1 MTRTHNAGVTPH
13 PQRSSR
19 GRRSP
24 EGARGAAEARPAE
37 GEGDGR
43 DARLRLIDW
52 FDAARVRAARILVVG
67 AGAIGN
73 EALKNLAMLGV
84 GNVFILDRDD
94 VEVSNLSRSIL
105 FSAEDA
111 GQPKALVAAR
121 AVRRINPGVS
131 VRWKAG
137 NLMYDLGLGVVRR
150 MDVVIAGLDNV
161 RARLRLND
169 MCLKARRP
177 WIEAGIGVL
186 NGDVCVYR
194 PDTGA
199 CYECYMPPELTD
211 LGMPCHRLA
220 SRYESE
226 GKVPTTPTMASIV
239 GGVQAQEA
247 LKLLH
252 LEAWEGRTLASR
264 KFVFNGTGGEAM
276 VVKLTRRPD
285 CPKHEGLA
293 PAHLVEAF
301 EFSAARTT
309 VGELFDA
316 AGDLLGSEISLELNF
331 VLALKLNCKC
341 RRGRR
346 VMTPLEKVYM
356 EDLRCKRCGFQPMHA
371 DAITLADKIS
381 RPLLETHPELRR
393 LRLAEIGVPPLDVI
407 RVLGSSRRRTRRGR
421 DGKADSWVHVPKD
434 LHVEL
439 TGDLKPDLHFR
450 RA

>member
-1 MTRTHNAGVTPH
+1 MHRPQASVTPAA
-13 PQRSSR
+13 P
-19 GRRSP
+19 
-24 EGARGAAEARPAE
+24 GAARTSAKAPGAD
-37 GEGDGR
+37 GAGDGR

-52 FDAARVRAARILVVG
+52 FDGGRVRAAKILVAG

-73 EALKNLAMLGV
+73 EVLKNLAMLGV
-84 GNVFILDRDD
+84 GNVFVLDRDT

-105 FSAEDA
+105 FTAADA

-121 AVRRINPGVS
+121 AVKRINPNVAA
-131 VRWKAG
+131 RWRVG

-169 MCLKARRP
+169 LCLKAGRP

-186 NGDVCVYR
+186 NGDVSVYL
-194 PDTGA
+194 PGVGA
-199 CYECYMPPELTD
+199 CYECYTPPELAD
-211 LGMPCHRLA
+211 LGLPCNRLA

-247 LKLLH
+247 LKLVH
-252 LEAWEGRTLASR
+252 PESWGGRTLASR

-276 VVKLTRRPD
+276 VVSLTQRPD
-285 CPKHEGLA
+285 CPKH
-293 PAHLVEAF
+293 PAGPRGRLVEAS

-309 VGELFDA
+309 VGELFDG
-316 AGDLLGSEISLELNF
+316 AGDLLGSEVSLELNF
-331 VLALKLNCKC
+331 VLALRLNCNC

-346 VMTPLEKVYM
+346 VMMPLEKTYM
-356 EDLRCKRCGFQPMHA
+356 EDLRCKRCGFQPLHA
-371 DAITLADKIS
+371 DALTLADKINRS
-381 RPLLETHPELRR
+381 LLESHPELRR

-407 RVLGSSRRRTRRGR
+407 RALGSARRRARAGRRG
-421 DGKADSWVHVPKD
+421 GGAWVHVPTD

-439 TGDLKPDLHFR
+439 TGDLKPGLHFR
-450 RA
+450 PASR